1 MARRTPQTHA
11 KRQRELA
18 KAEKRLE
25 KAEKR
30 ALRKSLKSQGS
41 ENTLEEGKPKDP
53 ESESSDPPIATPATS
68 G

>member
-1 MARRTPQTHA
+1 MARRTPQTQA

-30 ALRKSLKSQGS
+30 ALRKALKLQDS
-41 ENTLEEGKPKDP
+41 EDAPAGAPEDALEEAKPETP
-53 ESESSDPPIATPATS
+53 ESPSS
-68 G
+68 